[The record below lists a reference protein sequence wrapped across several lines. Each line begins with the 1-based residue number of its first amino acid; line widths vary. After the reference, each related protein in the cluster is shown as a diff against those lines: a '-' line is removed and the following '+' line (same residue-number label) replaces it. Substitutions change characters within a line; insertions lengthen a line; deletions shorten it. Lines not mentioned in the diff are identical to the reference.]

1 MNNNNTQQ
9 ILKEKEEHKQYIIKK
24 CIVMN
29 TIFENPNCE
38 NKLNDI
44 FTIRMNSYM
53 EKNPYIVK
61 FIDNEKVYSE
71 YKFDKYYITTINS
84 LYNIYNIGKKIP
96 SLIREDN
103 YDFDKIRYEI
113 INTMCNDPEVL
124 NIINTDY
131 IDIINDNIKDRFGF
145 YIKHRNIIETSLL
158 IGGVFLFISASIGIL
173 TLLCKFWYW
182 IIF

>member
-1 MNNNNTQQ
+1 MKNKQQ
-9 ILKEKEEHKQYIIKK
+9 ILKEKKEQRQYIIKK
-24 CIVMN
+24 CIAMN
-29 TIFENPNCE
+29 TIFKEKNNE

-44 FTIRMNSYM
+44 FTIRLNSYM
-53 EKNPYIVK
+53 EKN
-61 FIDNEKVYSE
+61 
-71 YKFDKYYITTINS
+71 
-84 LYNIYNIGKKIP
+84 P

-103 YDFDKIRYEI
+103 YDFDKIKYEI
-113 INTMCNDPEVL
+113 INTMCNDHEVL

-131 IDIINDNIKDRFGF
+131 INIINNNIKDRFGF

-158 IGGVFLFISASIGIL
+158 IGGVFLFISAYVGIL

>member
-1 MNNNNTQQ
+1 MTNKQQ
-9 ILKEKEEHKQYIIKK
+9 ILKEKEEQRQYIIKK
-24 CIVMN
+24 CIIMN
-29 TIFENPNCE
+29 TIAKEKNNE

-44 FTIRMNSYM
+44 FTIRLNSYM
-53 EKNPYIVK
+53 EKNP
-61 FIDNEKVYSE
+61 
-71 YKFDKYYITTINS
+71 S
-84 LYNIYNIGKKIP
+84 LT
-96 SLIREDN
+96 REDN

-158 IGGVFLFISASIGIL
+158 IAGVFLFISASVGFL
-173 TLLCKFWYW
+173 TLLCKFWYC